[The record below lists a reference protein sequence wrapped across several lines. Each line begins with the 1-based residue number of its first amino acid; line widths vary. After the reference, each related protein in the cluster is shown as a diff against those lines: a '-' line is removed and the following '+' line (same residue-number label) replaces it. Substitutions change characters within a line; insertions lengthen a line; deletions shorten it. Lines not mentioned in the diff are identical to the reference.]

1 MRGFI
6 NRIVKLLN
14 LSGRDWGVFLLA
26 LLLAFSTWIIHNLS
40 LKYSVY
46 LKVEVVAESNIEGR
60 SHRSLSGTEVMAR
73 CRTTGWRILY
83 HRLIGDNVVEVAFP
97 SSAFQHEED
106 DVFYIATDKLHEYVD
121 QLFGPNVSVEY
132 FVTDR
137 IDFEFREEVF
147 KRVPVKAVSS
157 LSFEDQFMAT
167 GPMVLQPDS
176 VTVYGD
182 PMHLDAIEHVTT
194 ATITKLLIN
203 DNFSGMIEL
212 TPVKGMRL
220 SVDEVHYKM
229 EVTRYLEVS
238 RKNVPVAV
246 KGIPAGVSVTAQPQ
260 TVDVTLYVEFP
271 LKSDPKKD
279 LSVEARFD
287 DLKTSLTGSVK
298 LHPSSLPLGVIKY
311 DISPVAVK
319 IVEDQK

>member
-60 SHRSLSGTEVMAR
+60 AQKSLSGTEVMAR

-83 HRLIGDNVVEVAFP
+83 HRLLGDDVVDVDFP
-97 SSAFQHEED
+97 STAFQHD
-106 DVFYIATDKLHEYVD
+106 HADLFYISSDKLHEYVD

-220 SVDEVHYKM
+220 SEDEVHYKM
-229 EVTRYLEVS
+229 EVTRYLEVT
-238 RKNVPVAV
+238 RKDVPVVV
-246 KGIPAGVSVTAQPQ
+246 KGVPTGVDVEVYPQ
-260 TVDVTLYVEFP
+260 NVDVTLYVEFP

-279 LSVEARFD
+279 LAIEARYD
-287 DLKTSLTGSVK
+287 DVKTSLSGKVRLYPT
-298 LHPSSLPLGVIKY
+298 SLPLGVIKY
-311 DISPVAVK
+311 DINPVAVK
-319 IVEDQK
+319 IVEAQ

>member
-1 MRGFI
+1 MGGFI
-6 NRIVKLLN
+6 NKIVKLLN

-46 LKVEVVAESNIEGR
+46 LRVEVVAESNIEGR
-60 SHRSLSGTEVMAR
+60 SHKSLTGTEVTAR
-73 CRTTGWRILY
+73 CSTTGWRILY
-83 HRLIGDNVVEVAFP
+83 HRLAGDSVVDVAFP

-106 DVFYIATDKLHEYVD
+106 DVFSITTDKLHEYVD
-121 QLFGPNVSVEY
+121 QLFGPNVSIEY
-132 FVTDR
+132 FVTDK
-137 IDFEFREEVF
+137 IEFEFQEEDF
-147 KRVPVKAVSS
+147 KRVPVKAVTS
-157 LSFEDQFMAT
+157 LSFEEQFMAA
-167 GPMVLQPDS
+167 GPLVLAPDS

-182 PMHLDAIEHVTT
+182 PLHLESLEHVTT
-194 ATITKLLIN
+194 ATITKYSIN

-212 TPVKGMRL
+212 TPINGMRI

-229 EVTRYLEVS
+229 EVTRYLEVA
-238 RKNVPVAV
+238 RKNIPVVV
-246 KGIPAGVSVTAQPQ
+246 KGVPAGVTVSAQPK

-271 LKSDPKKD
+271 LKADPKKD

-319 IVEDQK
+319 IVEEQK